1 MSAVTPLDYPAILR
15 ARIAAE
21 EITWQQAFD
30 WLQQQGMSARLAKD
44 ALGEPA

>member
-1 MSAVTPLDYPAILR
+1 MSAVTSLDYPAILR

-30 WLQQQGMSARLAKD
+30 WLQQQGMSARLAKG